1 MARRLRQLARL
12 PVTELRGVGP
22 KKADSLAQMEIE
34 TVLDLLTHYPLRYV
48 DRTEQ
53 KAIRDMQVGEEAM
66 VLATVRRVQSRRTRQ
81 GGRSLVTVDVSDGR
95 GYLTC
100 TFFNQPWRAKQLTAG
115 TEAVFFGKLDLY
127 RGKRQMTNPVVDL
140 IGTKTGRIVPIYP
153 QSEKAGLTTWEI
165 GDWVAEALERAGDF
179 DEPLDEE
186 LLERLDLAG
195 RSWAMHQIHEP

>member
-53 KAIRDMQVGEEAM
+53 KAIKDMAVGDQAT

-81 GGRSLVTVDVSDGR
+81 GRTLVTVDVTDGKS
-95 GYLTC
+95 YLAC
-100 TFFNQPWRAKQLTAG
+100 K
-115 TEAVFFGKLDLY
+115 
-127 RGKRQMTNPVVDL
+127 
-140 IGTKTGRIVPIYP
+140 
-153 QSEKAGLTTWEI
+153 
-165 GDWVAEALERAGDF
+165 
-179 DEPLDEE
+179 
-186 LLERLDLAG
+186 
-195 RSWAMHQIHEP
+195 